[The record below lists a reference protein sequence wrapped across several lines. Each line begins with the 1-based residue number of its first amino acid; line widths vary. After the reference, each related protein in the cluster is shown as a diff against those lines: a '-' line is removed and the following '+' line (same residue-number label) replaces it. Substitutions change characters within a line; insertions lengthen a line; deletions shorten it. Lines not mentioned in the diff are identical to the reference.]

1 MNSTIK
7 RLIFFVWA
15 FVMVGFF
22 FLFKLDVIQQDDVFL
37 ITIFLIACGTMM
49 HYGLDHTYDD
59 LYNKKEPPEQ

>member
-1 MNSTIK
+1 
-7 RLIFFVWA
+7 
-15 FVMVGFF
+15 MVGFF

>member
-15 FVMVGFF
+15 FVMFGFF
-22 FLFKLDVIQQDDVFL
+22 SLLKLDAIQKDDVFL
-37 ITIFLIACGTMM
+37 IAIFLIACGAMM
-49 HYGLDHTYDD
+49 HYGLDPTYDD